1 MLSEKQ
7 GEFIVRLA
15 RRAAE
20 DFVKR
25 SKGSYE
31 IHERWLLEKL
41 GVFTTI
47 ETYPK
52 HELRGCIGLPLP
64 VMELGKAVIESA
76 RSACSD
82 PRFDEIKEKELEKI
96 VIEVSVLTKPEKIDF
111 NNAEELIKKLIPKK
125 DGLILECGSCSGLF
139 LPQVWEKLPEK
150 EQFLDNLCL
159 KADLAPGS
167 WRMSNAKI
175 SRFRC
180 QVFKEQ
186 KPNGRVFEG

>member
-1 MLSEKQ
+1 MLSAKQ
-7 GEFIVRLA
+7 GEFIVVLA

-25 SKGSYE
+25 RKGIYE
-31 IHERWLLEKL
+31 IHESWLSEKL
-41 GVFTTI
+41 GIFTTI

-82 PRFDEIKEKELEKI
+82 PRFDELKERELEKI
-96 VIEVSVLTKPEKIDF
+96 VIEVSVLTKPEQVKFSSAND
-111 NNAEELIKKLIPKK
+111 LIKKIIPKK

-159 KADLAPGS
+159 KAGLPPGS
-167 WRMSNAKI
+167 WRMSSAKI

-186 KPNGRVFEG
+186 KPNGRVIEG